1 VLLLEH
7 KKFIPPILKL
17 ALIGGSTVKFKLAT
31 ALFLTS
37 LCAGPAFCTTISF
50 AGGGNSLG
58 HSHTYGSGSTTV
70 TAYAFGGTGN
80 LYGKGT
86 SGSFGSEDG
95 LGISRELDNE
105 IAGTTFVQL
114 DLTNITNPFSLSI
127 GSTQNVEGFELCFSG
142 TLGTEGSACTNYPDP
157 GADPFSTPFL
167 TKGARYVSIEALGD
181 GNVLVSGLTTA
192 PIPEPSSLLLLGT
205 GIVGAAGLI
214 RRKFAA

>member
-17 ALIGGSTVKFKLAT
+17 ALIGGTTVKFKLAT

-37 LCAGPAFCTTISF
+37 LCAGPAFCTTINF
-50 AGGGNSLG
+50 AGGGNLG

-70 TAYAFGGTGN
+70 TAYAFGGSG
-80 LYGKGT
+80 LLFGKNGGGT
-86 SGSFGSEDG
+86 ENG
-95 LGISRELDNE
+95 LGISGQLDNE

-142 TLGTEGSACTNYPDP
+142 TLGTEGSACTSYPDP

-167 TKGARYVSIEALGD
+167 TKGARYVSIEALDG
-181 GNVLVSGLTTA
+181 GNVLVGGFTTA